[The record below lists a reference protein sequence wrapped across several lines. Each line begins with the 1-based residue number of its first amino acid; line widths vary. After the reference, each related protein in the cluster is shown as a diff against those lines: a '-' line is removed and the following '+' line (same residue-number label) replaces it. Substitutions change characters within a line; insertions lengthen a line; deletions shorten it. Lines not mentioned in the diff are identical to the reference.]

1 MSSSACPPIP
11 ERMPPE
17 QLFERRLYRRNRPVV
32 HWLFE
37 ATRRAG
43 PVVTLPGIGRL
54 VNDAD
59 VARAILLDSVHFNSH
74 GPGSF
79 GALITQALG
88 PDALIN
94 MDGPAHQRHKR
105 ALLEIFSHR
114 YVAQIVAAF
123 GGPMVARLAERLAGG
138 ETVDFAAF
146 MRDYGVAMAATLI
159 GVPID
164 RATAAAEHD
173 DIFHLATEIMAFA
186 GDGKRRLSPT
196 QAARARALGARLH
209 AYVRRSF
216 DGELGDD
223 LSVTQRLRAGG
234 LDFDAVK
241 DLVTVVLVGATE
253 LVIYG
258 LPRALAVVID
268 SGAQAALRAAPEG
281 LDPAIDEALRITT
294 PSNVILRAV
303 GADCTVL
310 GHRFRAGE
318 RVLIAFRNIMRRA
331 DRFADP
337 DRFIPGRAVPP
348 ELRRLPFGAG
358 PHTCLGAQLTLAEMR
373 QVLGALIALPRPLT
387 IGERRWH
394 RGKLYPGYSRL
405 MLSAS

>member
-1 MSSSACPPIP
+1 
-11 ERMPPE
+11 MPPE
-17 QLFERRLYRRNRPVV
+17 QVHERRLYRCNRPIV

-37 ATRRAG
+37 ATRGAG
-43 PVVTLPGIGRL
+43 PVVAIPGVGRL

-59 VARAILLDSVHFNSH
+59 VARAILTDTQHFNSH

-94 MDGPAHQRHKR
+94 MDGAEHQRLKR
-105 ALLEIFSHR
+105 ALLQIFSHR
-114 YVAQIVAAF
+114 YVRETVAAF
-123 GGPMVARLAERLAGG
+123 GAPMVKRLRERLEAG

-164 RATAAAEHD
+164 RAQAVAEHD
-173 DIFHLATEIMAFA
+173 EIFHLATEIMAFA
-186 GDGKRRLSPT
+186 GDGKRRLNAR

-209 AYVRRSF
+209 NYVRRSF
-216 DGELGDD
+216 DGALGDD
-223 LSVTQRLRAGG
+223 LSVTQKLRAEGF
-234 LDFDAVK
+234 DFDTVK

-258 LPRALAVVID
+258 LPRALAVIVD
-268 SGAQAALRAAPEG
+268 SGAQAVLRAEPER
-281 LDPAIDEALRITT
+281 LDAAIDEALRITT

-303 GADCTVL
+303 AADCVVE
-310 GHRFRAGE
+310 GQAFRAGE

-331 DRFADP
+331 NRFAEP
-337 DRFIPGRAVPP
+337 DRFVLDREMSA

-358 PHTCLGAQLTLAEMR
+358 PHTCLGAALTLAEMR
-373 QVLGALIALPRPLT
+373 QVLGMIIELPKPVA
-387 IGERRWH
+387 IGARGYN
-394 RGKLYPGYSRL
+394 RGKLYPGYTRL
-405 MLSAS
+405 RISPC

>member
-1 MSSSACPPIP
+1 
-11 ERMPPE
+11 MPPE
-17 QLFERRLYRRNRPVV
+17 QLFERRLYRRNRPAV

-37 ATRRAG
+37 AVRNRG
-43 PVVTLPGIGRL
+43 PVVGIPRIGRL
-54 VNDAD
+54 VNDGD
-59 VARAILLDSVHFNSH
+59 VARAILLDQDHFNSH

-88 PDALIN
+88 PAALIN

-105 ALLEIFSHR
+105 ALLQIFSHR
-114 YVAQIVAAF
+114 YVSEIVAAF
-123 GGPMVARLAERLAGG
+123 GAPMVARLTARIEAG

-164 RATAAAEHD
+164 RASASAEHD

-186 GDGKRRLSPT
+186 GDGKWRLST
-196 QAARARALGARLH
+196 AQAARARTLGARLH
-209 AYVRRSF
+209 GYVRRSF
-216 DGELGDD
+216 DGALGDD
-223 LSVTQRLRAGG
+223 LSVTQRLRAEGYG
-234 LDFDAVK
+234 FDEVK

-258 LPRALAVVID
+258 LPRALAVIVD
-268 SGAQAALRAAPEG
+268 SGGQAALRADPAG
-281 LDPAIDEALRITT
+281 LDAAIDEALRLTT
-294 PSNVILRAV
+294 PSNVILRSV
-303 GADCTVL
+303 SADCTVL
-310 GHRFRAGE
+310 GHRFHAGE

-337 DRFIPGRAVPP
+337 DRFIPGRPMPP

-358 PHTCLGAQLTLAEMR
+358 PHSCLGAQLTLAEMR
-373 QVLGALIALPRPLT
+373 QVLGALIALPRPLG

-405 MLSAS
+405 MLTAS